1 MIKVIVAGSRNY
13 ADFEKVEYELM
24 MYFKANKLHRADVE
38 IVSGTARGGTSM
50 TSLVGK
56 IFFLIVMVGIVF
68 VAQNLP
74 TILDNGEPVND
85 DVAYNDLEPDTE
97 YVVSSEVVTETPT
110 EQATESVT
118 EAQAVTEEPVTEA
131 PAPAMSDKEF
141 NDKWSYAVKHE
152 YEFYYMSSNGNSVK
166 RNPAYIDSSLY
177 RVEFDDTNHI
187 VRLYDK

>member
-1 MIKVIVAGSRNY
+1 MEIQNALSNTMTWGIALCAGIIC
-13 ADFEKVEYELM
+13 LC
-24 MYFKANKLHRADVE
+24 L
-38 IVSGTARGGTSM
+38 IVSIVKDAMEFARGGSSTPAM
-50 TSLVGK
+50 IGK
-56 IFFLIVMVGIVF
+56 VLFLMVMVALVF
-68 VAQNLP
+68 VSRNLP
-74 TILDNGEPVND
+74 DMLGNGEPVND

-110 EQATESVT
+110 EQATEAVT
-118 EAQAVTEEPVTEA
+118 EAQVVTEEPATDA

-152 YEFYYMSSNGNSVK
+152 YDFYYMSSNGNSVK